1 MLSREEKKA
10 KVAEIKEKIEK
21 ASSFILIDYKG
32 LNVAQDTELR
42 NAYRDNDVTYEV
54 MKNRLLGLALKELGY
69 DQFDEALKGPTA
81 VAMGKED
88 VSAPARVAM
97 DKAKAFKKITMKCGI
112 AEKKFL
118 DEQGCKD
125 LASIPTKE
133 GLLSQ
138 ILGLLQSPISRFARV
153 LAAVAEKDA

>member
-1 MLSREEKKA
+1 MLNRDEKKA
-10 KVAEIKEKIEK
+10 KVADIKEKIEQ

-42 NAYRDNDVTYEV
+42 NAYRDSDVTYEV

-69 DQFDEALKGPTA
+69 DQFDESLKGPTA
-81 VAMGKED
+81 VALGKED
-88 VSAPARVAM
+88 IAAPARVAL
-97 DKAKAFKKITMKCGI
+97 DKAKAFKKIKIKCGI
-112 AEKKFL
+112 AEGKFL
-118 DEQGCKD
+118 DEEECKQ
-125 LASIPTKE
+125 LATIPTRE